1 MIKLYREENSSQADA
16 IEAEFKDMVLSYE
29 RVTVEPAQAQNLF
42 GETPLPV
49 ITNNDLVIS
58 GEEIKPYLNALEKY
72 MYHWQTFQGDTC
84 YVGEDGTC

>member
-1 MIKLYREENSSQADA
+1 MIKLYREENSLQADA

-29 RVTVEPAQAQNLF
+29 RVTVEPVQAQSLF
-42 GETPLPV
+42 GEAPLPV

-58 GEEIKPYLNALEKY
+58 GEEIKPYLKALEKY
-72 MYHWQTFQGDTC
+72 MYHWQTFQGDAC